1 MSGVDAFIHAAFR
14 LQLCCFYFMR
24 MLRVGSAV
32 VLERGS
38 GMRSYAPVFPSWPC
52 PPPSYSSPPA
62 LNNRA
67 MGVGGSLGFWSSY
80 LFPAWLYPC
89 VW

>member
-1 MSGVDAFIHAAFR
+1 MSGEDAFMLPFGCSISCA
-14 LQLCCFYFMR
+14 CC

-38 GMRSYAPVFPSWPC
+38 GMRSYAPVSPSWPC

-67 MGVGGSLGFWSSY
+67 MGVGGSLVFWSSY
-80 LFPAWLYPC
+80 LFPAWLYPFA
-89 VW
+89 W